1 MKVRMDTRFWG
12 PSGWRLLH
20 LVAFAAPSLNK
31 RYLLQFFENLPYVLP
46 CKFCRAS
53 LTEYYASDP
62 IPSDTKE
69 FANWLY
75 RIHNRVN
82 GKLREQK
89 LITGKDPTWH
99 NVKQRYEKWMR
110 QSCTQQAM
118 IGWDFLYSVAYTTP
132 CKDVT
137 STPISGAP
145 PHPATP
151 ELKNR
156 WNTMTIA
163 DRLPKFKLWWESLP
177 HILPF
182 PVWQKA
188 WVKAVPH
195 VPKLACGR
203 KAVTEWLY
211 KAEKAMCQ
219 ELKENAPHD
228 SFDGLC
234 TELNAFASGCG
245 KIKTTKVKTC
255 RAKKTLKRK
264 SLDRNRTR
272 KYFATGGFS

>member
-1 MKVRMDTRFWG
+1 MDTRFWG

-20 LVAFAAPSLNK
+20 LISFAAPKLNK
-31 RYLLQFFENLPYVLP
+31 QHLRTFFETLPYVLP

-62 IPSDTKE
+62 IPTDPKDAPE
-69 FANWLY
+69 WLY

-110 QSCTQQAM
+110 QSCTQQTM

-137 STPISGAP
+137 STPIPGAP

-163 DRLPKFKLWWESLP
+163 ER
-177 HILPF
+177 I
-182 PVWQKA
+182 
-188 WVKAVPH
+188 
-195 VPKLACGR
+195 PKL
-203 KAVTEWLY
+203 
-211 KAEKAMCQ
+211 
-219 ELKENAPHD
+219 
-228 SFDGLC
+228 
-234 TELNAFASGCG
+234 
-245 KIKTTKVKTC
+245 
-255 RAKKTLKRK
+255 
-264 SLDRNRTR
+264 
-272 KYFATGGFS
+272 

>member
-1 MKVRMDTRFWG
+1 MDTRFWG

-20 LVAFAAPSLNK
+20 FIAFAAPTLN
-31 RYLLQFFENLPYVLP
+31 RHHLHLFFETLPYVLP

-53 LTEYYASDP
+53 LTDYYTTDP
-62 IPSDTKE
+62 IPTDANE

-89 LITGKDPTWH
+89 LIKHKDPSWQE
-99 NVKQRYEKWMR
+99 VKQRYEKWMKEA
-110 QSCTQQAM
+110 CTQRTM
-118 IGWDFLYSVAYTTP
+118 MGWDFLYSVAYTTP

-137 STPISGAP
+137 STPIPGSP
-145 PHPATP
+145 PNIHTP
-151 ELKNR
+151 ELRNR

-163 DRLPKFKLWWESLP
+163 ERLPKLKQWWMSLP
-177 HILPF
+177 HVLPF
-182 PVWQKA
+182 PTWRLA
-188 WVKAVPH
+188 WHKMVPRIPH
-195 VPKLACGR
+195 LSCGR
-203 KAVTEWLY
+203 KDVTEWLY
-211 KAEKAMCQ
+211 RAEKAMCQ
-219 ELKENAPHD
+219 ELKETAPHD

-245 KIKTTKVKTC
+245 KIKTHKVKTC

-272 KYFATGGFS
+272 KYVATGGFL

>member
-1 MKVRMDTRFWG
+1 MDTRFWG

-20 LVAFAAPSLNK
+20 LISFAAPTLNK
-31 RYLLQFFENLPYVLP
+31 QHFRTFFETLPYVLP

-62 IPSDTKE
+62 IPTNPKDAPE
-69 FANWLY
+69 WLY

-110 QSCTQQAM
+110 QSCTQQTM

-137 STPISGAP
+137 STPIPGAP

-163 DRLPKFKLWWESLP
+163 ERIPKLKLWWGALP
-177 HILPF
+177 YVLPF

-188 WVKAVPH
+188 WQKAVPH
-195 VPKLACGR
+195 VPQLTCGR
-203 KAVTEWLY
+203 KTVTEWLY
-211 KAEKAMCQ
+211 KAEKTMCQ
-219 ELKENAPHD
+219 ELKENIPHD

-234 TELNAFASGCG
+234 NELNTFASGCG
-245 KIKTTKVKTC
+245 KIKTHKVKTC
-255 RAKKTLKRK
+255 RAKKTLKRR
-264 SLDRNRTR
+264 SLDRTRTR
-272 KYFATGGFS
+272 KYVATGGFL

>member
-1 MKVRMDTRFWG
+1 MDTRFWG

-20 LVAFAAPSLNK
+20 LISFAAPKLNK
-31 RYLLQFFENLPYVLP
+31 QHLRTFFETLPYVLP

-62 IPSDTKE
+62 IPTDPKDAPE
-69 FANWLY
+69 WLY

-110 QSCTQQAM
+110 QSCTQQTM

-137 STPISGAP
+137 STPIPGAP

-163 DRLPKFKLWWESLP
+163 ERIPKLKLWWGSLP
-177 HILPF
+177 HVLPF

-188 WVKAVPH
+188 WQKAVPH
-195 VPKLACGR
+195 VPQLNCGR

-211 KAEKAMCQ
+211 RAEKEMCN
-219 ELKENAPHD
+219 ELKENIPHD

-234 TELNAFASGCG
+234 NELNTFASGCG
-245 KIKTTKVKTC
+245 KIKTHKVKTC
-255 RAKKTLKRK
+255 RAKKTLKRR

-272 KYFATGGFS
+272 KYVATGGFL

>member
-1 MKVRMDTRFWG
+1 MDTRFWG

-20 LVAFAAPSLNK
+20 FIAFAAPTLN
-31 RYLLQFFENLPYVLP
+31 RHHLHLFFETLPYVLP

-53 LTEYYASDP
+53 LTDYYTTDP
-62 IPSDTKE
+62 IPTDANE

-89 LITGKDPTWH
+89 LIKNKDPSWQE
-99 NVKQRYEKWMR
+99 VKQRYEKWMKEA
-110 QSCTQQAM
+110 CTQRTM
-118 IGWDFLYSVAYTTP
+118 MGWDFLYSVAYTTP

-137 STPISGAP
+137 STPIPGSP
-145 PHPATP
+145 PNIHTP
-151 ELKNR
+151 ELRNR

-163 DRLPKFKLWWESLP
+163 ERLPKLKQWWMSLP
-177 HILPF
+177 HVLPF
-182 PVWQKA
+182 PIWRLA
-188 WVKAVPH
+188 WHKMVPRIPH
-195 VPKLACGR
+195 LSCGR
-203 KAVTEWLY
+203 KDVTEWLY
-211 KAEKAMCQ
+211 RAEKAMCQ
-219 ELKENAPHD
+219 ELKETAPHN

-245 KIKTTKVKTC
+245 KIKTHKVKTC

-272 KYFATGGFS
+272 KYVATGGFL

>member
-1 MKVRMDTRFWG
+1 MDTRFWG

-20 LVAFAAPSLNK
+20 LISFAAPTLNK
-31 RYLLQFFENLPYVLP
+31 QHFKTFFETLPYVLP

-62 IPSDTKE
+62 IPTNPNDAPE
-69 FANWLY
+69 WLY

-110 QSCTQQAM
+110 QSCTQQTM

-137 STPISGAP
+137 STPIPGAP

-163 DRLPKFKLWWESLP
+163 ERIPKLKLWWGSLP
-177 HILPF
+177 HVLPF
-182 PVWQKA
+182 PVWQNA
-188 WVKAVPH
+188 WQKAVPH
-195 VPKLACGR
+195 VPQLTCGR

-211 KAEKAMCQ
+211 KAEKKMCQ
-219 ELKENAPHD
+219 ELKENIPHD

-234 TELNAFASGCG
+234 NELNTFASGCG
-245 KIKTTKVKTC
+245 KIKTHKVKTC
-255 RAKKTLKRK
+255 RAKKTLKRR
-264 SLDRNRTR
+264 SLDRTRTR
-272 KYFATGGFS
+272 KYVATGGFL

>member
-1 MKVRMDTRFWG
+1 MDTRFWG

-20 LVAFAAPSLNK
+20 LISFAAPKLNK
-31 RYLLQFFENLPYVLP
+31 QHFRTFFETLPYVLP

-62 IPSDTKE
+62 IPTDPKDAPE
-69 FANWLY
+69 WLY

-89 LITGKDPTWH
+89 LITSKDPTWH

-110 QSCTQQAM
+110 QSCTQQTM

-137 STPISGAP
+137 STPIPGAP

-163 DRLPKFKLWWESLP
+163 ERMPKLKLWWGSLP
-177 HILPF
+177 HVLPF

-188 WVKAVPH
+188 WQKAVPH
-195 VPKLACGR
+195 VPQLNCGR

-211 KAEKAMCQ
+211 RAEKEMCN
-219 ELKENAPHD
+219 ELKENIPHD

-234 TELNAFASGCG
+234 NELNTFASGCG
-245 KIKTTKVKTC
+245 KIKTHKVKTC
-255 RAKKTLKRK
+255 RAKKTLKRR

-272 KYFATGGFS
+272 KYVATGGFL